1 MNRTGILGIVLAAI
15 IAMAIGFWLASF
27 DIVNPTPGFQ
37 GSLLE
42 PPRRIAVPALVKDNG
57 EPFTNAD
64 ISGHWSLM
72 FFGYTHCPDVC
83 PVALNALASAKKDAA
98 EGFPDRAFPRV
109 IFVSV
114 DPARDTAALLHDYVR
129 YFDPEFTGVTGDE
142 NMIQALA
149 LQMSVVYMKVPVEKK
164 NAGNGSAMDS
174 GDYLVDHS
182 SAILLLNPEGKLAAF
197 LQPPHTPQSLLDSL
211 NKIIRE

>member
-1 MNRTGILGIVLAAI
+1 MGRIRIAGIIVSAI
-15 IAMAIGFWLASF
+15 VAMAIGFWLASF

-37 GSLLE
+37 GSLLD
-42 PPRRIAVPALVKDNG
+42 PPRQIAVPALVKDDG
-57 EPFTNAD
+57 SALTEAD
-64 ISGHWSLM
+64 LSGHWSLM

-83 PVALNALASAKKDAA
+83 PVALNALAAAKKAAA
-98 EGFPDRAFPRV
+98 EKLPGRAFPRV

-114 DPARDTAALLHDYVR
+114 DPQRDTVAVLHDYVN

-142 NMIQALA
+142 KMIQALA
-149 LQMSVVYMKVPVEKK
+149 LQMSVVYMKAPSE
-164 NAGNGSAMDS
+164 GN

-197 LQPPHTPQSLLDSL
+197 LQPPHSALSLLDSL
-211 NKIIRE
+211 NKIIHE